1 MLAKLIQILCLFNVF
16 LLLPL
21 TEQYCGNNCKNNKKT
36 KTMMIQLLNNED
48 WTEKTAGTV
57 KKKKMYQEYNV
68 EITKIMWGFVKI
80 MHRSNYIEKYIET
93 DKNYG
98 WAVSRI
104 SPKWWINSP
113 YCGNCKRGSKTGT
126 FKTYTPML
134 SRYAI

>member
-1 MLAKLIQILCLFNVF
+1 VVTIVVAIK
-16 LLLPL
+16 
-21 TEQYCGNNCKNNKKT
+21 KNNDDTVT
-36 KTMMIQLLNNED
+36 KQWRWNRK
-48 WTEKTAGTV
+48 KTAGTV
-57 KKKKMYQEYNV
+57 KKKKKMYQEYNV

>member
-1 MLAKLIQILCLFNVF
+1 MVTIVVAI
-16 LLLPL
+16 
-21 TEQYCGNNCKNNKKT
+21 KKT

-48 WTEKTAGTV
+48 GTEK

-98 WAVSRI
+98 
-104 SPKWWINSP
+104 
-113 YCGNCKRGSKTGT
+113 
-126 FKTYTPML
+126 
-134 SRYAI
+134 